1 MCFITNRGT
10 ITLNMRASGEPP
22 VQKWGHLRTQTLL
35 SAALNYFH
43 NPHSLVFI
51 ICTCL
56 FSALQIVTQQF
67 QTLLLCPSPG
77 ICGLCFYS
85 KFCPFFQEACCCYP
99 FELGLFSFFSIIHQF
114 SFSFFALQNIST
126 AAAAKSLQSYQTLC
140 DPMDSSPPGSSA
152 HRILQARILEWVAI
166 SFSIIEYIRPI
177 EMYRYNRLP
186 CTHNLGLKD
195 VDLS

>member
-51 ICTCL
+51 TCTCL

-114 SFSFFALQNIST
+114 SFSFLHYRIYLLLLLLSRFSHIGLFVTLWTAAHQAPLPTGFSRQEYWSGLPFPSPLQNISD
-126 AAAAKSLQSYQTLC
+126 LQKCTDTTGFHVLT
-140 DPMDSSPPGSSA
+140 
-152 HRILQARILEWVAI
+152 ILV
-166 SFSIIEYIRPI
+166 
-177 EMYRYNRLP
+177 
-186 CTHNLGLKD
+186 
-195 VDLS
+195 